1 MDPWKLD
8 HPVRIRRDTYL
19 TAARVRS
26 TLISRAINVAGWAG
40 LKIAR
45 GYGEMAAML
54 RIVRAVQFIF
64 DKLAALLRG
73 KGSDEMR
80 ANEFLGEASCVTRS
94 AVDQHAAQ
102 SSSDHAIAETNDQSD
117 REKLIRRRWLET
129 GIKMWNPDRHGAGH
143 AALNI
148 QGRAELLPPKP
159 GETLPGYDTLEFKIV
174 QSYVNGEA
182 VNQIVCEGVVVDPPK
197 RRGEGQL

>member
-1 MDPWKLD
+1 
-8 HPVRIRRDTYL
+8 
-19 TAARVRS
+19 
-26 TLISRAINVAGWAG
+26 
-40 LKIAR
+40 
-45 GYGEMAAML
+45 MAAML

-64 DKLAALLRG
+64 DKLAALLATARG
-73 KGSDEMR
+73 ATKCVPMSFSGKRPASP
-80 ANEFLGEASCVTRS
+80 EARLTNMPHSRPATTRL
-94 AVDQHAAQ
+94 QCRKRT
-102 SSSDHAIAETNDQSD
+102 TNPD

-129 GIKMWNPDRHGAGH
+129 GIKMWNPDHHGAGH

-197 RRGEGQL
+197 RRGEVQL